1 MHATDMHVYVR
12 TYTRQEFAGD
22 NVCMCVCVF
31 VCVRG
36 RHIPDRNS
44 VCVYVRIYI
53 CVYVRIY
60 ICVYVRIYICVYIY
74 TFAGDNLEIA

>member
-1 MHATDMHVYVR
+1 MSECACVCMHATDMHVYVR

-36 RHIPDRNS
+36 RQIPDRNS
-44 VCVYVRIYI
+44 LCVYMYVCTSVSVYTYI
-53 CVYVRIY
+53 HSRETI
-60 ICVYVRIYICVYIY
+60 
-74 TFAGDNLEIA
+74 